1 MYNTVYE
8 CTKPI
13 TLYTEKD
20 KEEVTVN
27 KKSRWS
33 LTLCSTSQAFKELT
47 GTNESDGTTVTIA
60 LPDEL
65 VDSHF
70 KQI

>member
-20 KEEVTVN
+20 REEVTIN
-27 KKSRWS
+27 RKTKWQ
-33 LTLCSTSQAFKELT
+33 LTWCGGSQSFKELT
-47 GTNESDGTTVTIA
+47 GKNEPNGKVMTIA

-65 VDSHF
+65 VETHF
-70 KQI
+70 KKV

>member
-8 CTKPI
+8 CTRPI

-20 KEEVTVN
+20 REAVTIQKN
-27 KKSRWS
+27 TRWN
-33 LTLCSTSQAFKELT
+33 LTWRDEKQSFKELT
-47 GTNESDGTTVTIA
+47 GTNNESERMTIA

-65 VDSHF
+65 VEAHF
-70 KQI
+70 KKI